1 MSFRNDPH
9 HWHDRAAQMRALA
22 SHMNDL
28 DAMAI
33 ALRLADDY
41 DKLAD
46 RAEKPPAPTTDAWL
60 DRPRRKAKR

>member
-1 MSFRNDPH
+1 
-9 HWHDRAAQMRALA
+9 MRALA

-46 RAEKPPAPTTDAWL
+46 RAEKRAQNPQQPKEARRPSTTN
-60 DRPRRKAKR
+60 PG